1 MRRVNQVYANPVV
14 MTEQQRDMPGEG
26 ITTGYYLRIGH
37 ATANIGKCRQQYA
50 SVNAAALV
58 LLGAWGCAFAYGLA
72 ARPLR
77 TLEPQSASVNAGGVR

>member
-14 MTEQQRDMPGEG
+14 MTEQQRDMSGEG

-50 SVNAAALV
+50 SVNAVCDLCC
-58 LLGAWGCAFAYGLA
+58 G
-72 ARPLR
+72 
-77 TLEPQSASVNAGGVR
+77 